1 MQLAPVP
8 FRAPAAST
16 RLPQVTR
23 GGCDSFAPC
32 FSITGSGIKVA
43 SAHAGKGLQADP
55 AFKQRASSAEHAC
68 HASTH
73 DPEPASGNG
82 LHSHQPARALPGGGG
97 RALSLT
103 AQDLLMPTRDHAML
117 PPHGAIRRQDSRA
130 VAPIVTKAATDS
142 AIVRQLRGLEAAAA
156 SAAAAAGCDWRVLLS
171 GVGGG
176 SRRSGASRGISRSG
190 STGDVISGRLCR
202 VKGADDVGLEGGEVP
217 FVGPEHSSGCT
228 PNVYEHEHIVSSSS
242 TPPSGT
248 CRTRPLLAKQPTAGG
263 SGRVR
268 ARELMAIN
276 KVGAQ
281 GPLHP
286 PQLPMGVDAD
296 AERVGWAAGG
306 SSGGGGCRPL
316 HATPLAD
323 HDGACW
329 EDGVASPLLPCGPS
343 TSTPPQEAHATHAVA
358 PDAARRNPLALMD
371 EWPAARVGP
380 CAGGGGGW
388 GFWGGV
394 W

>member
-1 MQLAPVP
+1 
-8 FRAPAAST
+8 
-16 RLPQVTR
+16 VTR